1 MRHYAPDS
9 PEATARIIALTLLA
23 DGAIDLSEIES
34 IKRYRI
40 IENLKLSQQLFDEV
54 VHGFCE
60 DVLVVSHRSHSG
72 TIELDQKTVRLLLS
86 DIRNSDLQHK
96 ILRAMLDIVN
106 ADTKLSGSE
115 AIVVAEA
122 MKLWDI
128 DLRQVARTDRRSS
141 SRVPPHLAVAA

>member
-1 MRHYAPDS
+1 MRHYDPDS

-40 IENLKLSQQLFDEV
+40 IENLNLSQRLFDEV

-60 DVLVVSHRSHSG
+60 DVLVVSHRGHSG
-72 TIELDQKTVRLLLS
+72 QIELDRDTVRLLLS
-86 DIRNSDLQHK
+86 DIRSNDLQHK
-96 ILRAMLDIVN
+96 LLRSMLDIVN

-115 AIVVAEA
+115 AIAVAEA

-141 SRVPPHLAVAA
+141 ARVSPVRAVA

>member
-40 IENLKLSQQLFDEV
+40 FENLNLSQRLFDEV

-60 DVLVVSHRSHSG
+60 DMLVVSHRSHSG
-72 TIELDQKTVRLLLS
+72 QIELDRDTARLLLS
-86 DIRNSDLQHK
+86 DIRNNDLQHK
-96 ILRAMLDIVN
+96 VLRAMLDIVN

-141 SRVPPHLAVAA
+141 VRAAHPLAVAA

>member
-40 IENLKLSQQLFDEV
+40 IENLNLSQRIFDEV
-54 VHGFCE
+54 VRGFCE
-60 DVLVVSHRSHSG
+60 DMLVVSHRGHSG
-72 TIELDQKTVRLLLS
+72 RIELDHETARSLLS

-96 ILRAMLDIVN
+96 VLRAMLDIVN

-141 SRVPPHLAVAA
+141 TRVSPLQAAAA

>member
-40 IENLKLSQQLFDEV
+40 IENLNLSQRLFDEV

-60 DVLVVSHRSHSG
+60 DMLVVSHRGQSG
-72 TIELDQKTVRLLLS
+72 HIELDRETAKALLS
-86 DIRNSDLQHK
+86 DIQSSDLQHK
-96 ILRAMLDIVN
+96 VLRAMLDIVN

-141 SRVPPHLAVAA
+141 VRTPRPLAVAA